1 MVSSSIAK
9 PEELRRLVLVDFDWE
24 DADLVPE
31 LMHKPGVSVRLV
43 AGQREEDPGVQLAEM
58 CGLPRTLD
66 LADLT
71 REIFDLA
78 LVSGKS
84 PRRSH
89 VEGLLQAMGT
99 PSQTPQ
105 DFVAEAVPDVSSHTF
120 DMEMALRLHAALLD
134 AALGGDTG
142 GGIESAM
149 GPRFPETVGASK
161 EPAPEIR
168 EGMACGVQEIPGLQ
182 DRAGLQAMLGQLMSE
197 TGATRAEL
205 RLGES
210 ENGRPMVELG
220 PADPLLAGLI
230 ALAEQ
235 EEESQ
240 VVTRVID
247 QAAGEAW
254 GAWPFRTAQHNG
266 MLAAGAIHPRHW
278 QRWKQAVIEMRAA
291 WDEQDRDR
299 VGPAFPL
306 VPARKAGWLTPADF
320 LQRLEL
326 AVERHRRD
334 GLRFALYRLDLP
346 ISTAASDVFAERL
359 PAQLRDTDSI
369 CRPTPQ
375 RTLMLSAT
383 PQDRFPYLRGRLLAL
398 WQEAWLATGNE
409 RPIPGLVDERVEMT
423 REDEMA
429 AFLAQARNW
438 LNVSA

>member
-1 MVSSSIAK
+1 MINSKAAQHGD
-9 PEELRRLVLVDFDWE
+9 LRRLVLVDFDWE

-31 LMHKPGVSVRLV
+31 LLHKPGISVRLV
-43 AGQREEDPGVQLAEM
+43 AGQRAEDPGVQLAEM

-78 LVSGKS
+78 LVSGRS

-105 DFVAEAVPDVSSHTF
+105 DFVAGTPDVSGYTL
-120 DMEMALRLHAALLD
+120 DMETALRLHAALLD
-134 AALGGDTG
+134 AALGGTLEAPHAPAVLETG
-142 GGIESAM
+142 MVDA
-149 GPRFPETVGASK
+149 
-161 EPAPEIR
+161 PAPE
-168 EGMACGVQEIPGLQ
+168 EPFTGPACGVKIVPGLE
-182 DRAGLQAMLGQLMSE
+182 DRAALEVMLAQLMSE

-205 RLGES
+205 RVSRDEAVK
-210 ENGRPMVELG
+210 PMIELG
-220 PADPLLAGLI
+220 PADPLLAGLV

-235 EEESQ
+235 EEEAQ
-240 VVTRVID
+240 VVSRVTEG
-247 QAAGEAW
+247 ATGEAW
-254 GAWPFRTAQHNG
+254 GAWPFRTAQHSG
-266 MLAAGAIHPRHW
+266 LLAAGAIHPKHW
-278 QRWKQAVIEMRAA
+278 QRWKMAVAEMRSA
-291 WDEQDRDR
+291 WDEQDRNR
-299 VGPAFPL
+299 VGPAFPM
-306 VPARKAGWLTPADF
+306 VPARQGGWLPPDDF

-346 ISTAASDVFAERL
+346 ISTAAADVFAERL
-359 PAQLRDTDSI
+359 PSQLRDTDSI

-383 PQDRFPYLRGRLLAL
+383 PKERFPYLRGRLLAL

-409 RPIPGLVDERVEMT
+409 RPIPGLLDERVEMT
-423 REDEMA
+423 REDEVA
-429 AFLAQARNW
+429 GFLAQARIW
-438 LNVSA
+438 LGPST

>member
-1 MVSSSIAK
+1 MIRSRAAK
-9 PEELRRLVLVDFDWE
+9 DGDLRRLVLVDFDWD

-31 LMHKPGVSVRLV
+31 LLHKPGIAVRLV
-43 AGQREEDPGVQLAEM
+43 AGERAEDPGVQLAEM

-78 LVSGKS
+78 LVSERS

-105 DFVAEAVPDVSSHTF
+105 DFVAEVPDVSGYTL
-120 DMEMALRLHAALLD
+120 DMETALRLHAALLD
-134 AALGGDTG
+134 AALGGAVGEASTG
-142 GGIESAM
+142 PVFA
-149 GPRFPETVGASK
+149 
-161 EPAPEIR
+161 EPADDEPPAVVTSAEP
-168 EGMACGVQEIPGLQ
+168 ACGVKDVPRLE
-182 DRAGLQAMLGQLMSE
+182 DRPRLEAMLTQLMSE

-205 RLGES
+205 RLARDEAS
-210 ENGRPMVELG
+210 SPMLELG

-235 EEESQ
+235 EEEAQ
-240 VVTRVID
+240 VVTRVSEGSG
-247 QAAGEAW
+247 GEAW
-254 GAWPFRTAQHNG
+254 GAWPFRTAQHSG
-266 MLAAGAIHPRHW
+266 VLAAAAIHPKHW
-278 QRWKQAVIEMRAA
+278 QRWRLAVAEMRAA

-306 VPARKAGWLTPADF
+306 VPARQAGWLPPADF

-326 AVERHRRD
+326 AMERHRRD
-334 GLRFALYRLDLP
+334 GLRFALDRLDLP
-346 ISTAASDVFAERL
+346 ISSAAADVFAERL
-359 PAQLRDTDSI
+359 PTQLRDTDSI

-383 PQDRFPYLRGRLLAL
+383 PKDRFPYLRGRLLAL

-409 RPIPGLVDERVEMT
+409 RPIPGLLDERVEMT
-423 REDEMA
+423 REDEVA
-429 AFLAQARNW
+429 AFLAQARVW
-438 LNVSA
+438 LGLPPA